1 MRYEGL
7 IYRPPSEARSL
18 IIQITVGCSH
28 NRCRFCSMY
37 KDKVFRVRKAEEIE
51 CDLVEMSRYY
61 PNVKRIFLADGDA
74 LCLASS
80 KLLRVLG
87 LIKDLFPKCERV
99 SIYGSASDALRKTPD
114 ELEALRD
121 AGLGMV
127 YIGAESG
134 NPEVLRRIEKG
145 VTREQLIDAVRRI
158 EEAGLKS
165 SVTFISGMGGRE
177 LWREHAA
184 DSASMLGE
192 MDPSYASLLTLM
204 VDKAAPIYEDIREG
218 RFELL
223 SAEMVLDETELFLR
237 CVDMKGPCVFRSNH
251 ASNYLSLRG
260 DLPQDKEAMLAE
272 IAEAKSDLGSLKPEY
287 FRAL

>member
-1 MRYEGL
+1 MRYEGV

-37 KDKVFRVRKAEEIE
+37 KDKVFRVRKAGEIE
-51 CDLVEMSRYY
+51 RDLVEMSRCY
-61 PNVKRIFLADGDA
+61 PNARRIFLADGDA
-74 LCLASS
+74 LCLAGS
-80 KLLRVLG
+80 KLLRVLE

-99 SIYGSASDALRKTPD
+99 SIYGSANDALRKSPR
-114 ELEALRD
+114 ELEALRA

-223 SAEMVLDETELFLR
+223 SPEMVLDETELFLR